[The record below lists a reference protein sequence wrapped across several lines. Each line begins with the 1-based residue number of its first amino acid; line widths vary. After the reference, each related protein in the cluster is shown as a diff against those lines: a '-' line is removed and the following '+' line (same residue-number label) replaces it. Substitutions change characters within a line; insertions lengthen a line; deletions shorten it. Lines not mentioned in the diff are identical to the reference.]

1 MELFT
6 LRAKDAF
13 LMNLK
18 LVMDKRGLSQTD
30 LSKLMDVS
38 RQQVTN
44 IFNGEGNLS
53 LNTTEKIAKAL
64 KIEETDLFDPN
75 LSKSLNKLK

>member
-1 MELFT
+1 MEHIT

-13 LMNLK
+13 ILNLK
-18 LVMDKRGLSQTD
+18 AVMDKRGLSQSD
-30 LSKLMDVS
+30 LARLMDVS

-44 IFNGEGNLS
+44 ILNNDNNLT

-64 KIEETDLFDPN
+64 KVEETDLFDPN
-75 LSKSLNKLK
+75 FSKKLK